1 MKTTIIS
8 ILIIL
13 SAFDLFAQIEKGHVL
28 LTGFGNYSKNE
39 YSERLEV
46 FEPQD
51 RTVSSLN
58 LGGSIGYFFSN
69 RLIAG
74 AGIDY
79 QLDKDGPYGWP
90 GQNFESGERDF
101 KFKEFLP
108 YAYMGYYL
116 PIVPKLYFN
125 TNVKIMFG
133 QYAMFPIINIE
144 TSEQNWPI
152 AIKVETLRKDH
163 FEAQITPELSYF
175 FVKHVGVYLGLG
187 GLSYVIRDWERDQ
200 SGWVISVQPEVWKVG
215 IKIGI

>member
-1 MKTTIIS
+1 MKNTFVGM
-8 ILIIL
+8 LMLL
-13 SAFDLFAQIEKGHVL
+13 SSFQLSAQIEKGHVL

-39 YSERLEV
+39 YSERFEV
-46 FEPQD
+46 FEPKQ

-69 RLIAG
+69 RLIVG

-90 GQNFESGERDF
+90 GQNFESAERDF
-101 KFKEFLP
+101 KFKQFLP
-108 YAYMGYYL
+108 YAFMGCYL
-116 PIVPKLYFN
+116 PIVPNLYFN

-133 QYAMFPIINIE
+133 QYAMFPTFDIE
-144 TSEQNWPI
+144 TSEGNGPF
-152 AIKVETLRKDH
+152 AIKVRTLREDH

-187 GLSYVIRDWERDQ
+187 GFSYIIRDWEKDQ
-200 SGWVISVQPEVWKVG
+200 SGWVICVQPEVWKVG
-215 IKIGI
+215 IKIGM